1 MTTDP
6 EGAAGARPPGARL
19 PLELVVFLVGV
30 VTLGAEIAAVRLMAP
45 FFGASTFIWANTIAV
60 VLLSLAAGYRLGGR
74 LATRHPDRRSLHR
87 LLAAAAVAIALVPFL
102 AQPLLDFA
110 VRAFD
115 AIAVG
120 AFLASLAGML
130 VLIAVP
136 VALLGAVS
144 PWAIRLAVRR
154 VEDAGRTTGRMYALS
169 TAGSLLGTFLAAL
182 LLVPEIGS
190 QRTFVA
196 FAVLLAAVAAP
207 GLAAPAAAMPLA
219 LAALLAVPVGTIK
232 ESGDEHVIHEA
243 ETPYQYVRVVERGG
257 ERHLELN
264 EGRGI
269 HSVYRPDTVLTDDIW
284 DGYLVLPLAAL
295 PRPPGRVAILGN
307 GGGTTVRAYGR
318 YFPATQIDAVEI
330 DGDLNEIGKR
340 YFGLRERPG
349 LRLHA
354 QDARPFLAGTERR
367 YDAIF
372 IDAYRQPYIPFY
384 LATREFFELAR
395 QHLTPGGVVV
405 LNAAHPEGSQELERV
420 LSATLADVFPTVARY
435 PIEPT
440 NTLLLATT
448 GRANARNLRS
458 AARWL
463 PPDLRPLAREA
474 AARLRPRL
482 RGGRVYTDD
491 RAPVEWLIDKS
502 IVQYAARGGG

>member
-1 MTTDP
+1 MTPATTP
-6 EGAAGARPPGARL
+6 RPS
-19 PLELVVFLVGV
+19 LELLVFLVGI

-60 VLLSLAAGYRLGGR
+60 VLLSLAAGYWLGGR

-87 LLAAAAVAIALVPFL
+87 LLLAAAIAIALVPFV
-102 AQPLLDFA
+102 AQPLLDVA
-110 VRAFD
+110 VSAFD

-120 AFLASLAGML
+120 AFLASLAGVL
-130 VLIAVP
+130 VLVAVP

-144 PWAIRLAVRR
+144 PWAIRLAVAR

-190 QRTFVA
+190 QRTFVV
-196 FAVLLAAVAAP
+196 FAVVLAAVAVP
-207 GLAAPAAAMPLA
+207 GLSPAAAVAPVVLFG
-219 LAALLAVPVGTIK
+219 LLAVPVGTIK
-232 ESGDEHVIHEA
+232 ESGDEQVVY
-243 ETPYQYVRVVERGG
+243 ETETSYQYVRVVERGG

-269 HSVYRPDTVLTDDIW
+269 HSVYRPDTVLTGDIW
-284 DGYLVLPLAAL
+284 DGYLVLPLASL
-295 PRPPGRVAILGN
+295 RSPPRRIAILGN
-307 GGGTTVRAYGR
+307 GGGTTVRAYAR
-318 YFPATQIDAVEI
+318 YFPATEIDAVEI
-330 DGDLNEIGKR
+330 DGDLNDIGRR
-340 YFGLRERPG
+340 YFGLRDRPG
-349 LRLHA
+349 LRLYA
-354 QDARPFLAGTERR
+354 QDARPFLRRTGRR

-395 QHLTPGGVVV
+395 RHLTPGGVIV
-405 LNAAHPEGSQELERV
+405 LNAAHPERSVALEQV
-420 LSATLADVFPTVARY
+420 LSATLADVFPTVMRY

-440 NTLLLATT
+440 NTLLLAT
-448 GRANARNLRS
+448 GARASRSRLRS
-458 AARWL
+458 ATRWL
-463 PPDLRPLAREA
+463 APELRPLAREA
-474 AARLRPRL
+474 AAGLSPRL

-502 IVQYAARGGG
+502 IVQYAARGAD